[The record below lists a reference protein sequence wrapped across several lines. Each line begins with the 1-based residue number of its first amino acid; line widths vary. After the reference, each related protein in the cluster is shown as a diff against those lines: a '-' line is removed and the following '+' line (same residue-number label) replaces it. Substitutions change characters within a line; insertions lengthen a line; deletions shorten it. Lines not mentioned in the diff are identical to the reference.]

1 MYFHIEHQKVKKRKQ
16 KTAVLL
22 KIDDLQQQNFFNF
35 LLATYISHSKFTTI
49 TAPIISEVFFLMS
62 LLSRRPKWCSG

>member
-22 KIDDLQQQNFFNF
+22 KIDENDQPPPAQDLQQQNFFNF

-49 TAPIISEVFFLMS
+49 LKNFKF
-62 LLSRRPKWCSG
+62 